1 LAQGQKVD
9 AAGFFRKAVELD
21 PANEEAQSALNDQ
34 ALIRVARQTPAD
46 VPPPPE
52 PPAEPVANAPSSA
65 TLEQAAE
72 LERVLTQQL
81 TTDIRERQQRARD
94 LVNQGQTESAI
105 NLLRLGQQAIRT
117 SEGVP
122 ETVRNQLDREIQVQ
136 IQTTVRRAELLDM
149 ERVETMRI
157 EAAEAQRA
165 RTLADLATNRE
176 TVNALMTQFDM
187 LMAKGQYN
195 VMFNGGLGDI
205 NATTAP
211 FYDARLAAQ
220 HSRALDPRA
229 FAPRAGVMVSQFEGF
244 LAQALAY
251 EELKEYR
258 AMLTWN
264 DVVRASVPFPDT
276 ITIEY
281 PDAEH
286 WRMISEKR
294 IQKYESVSLEDRD
307 AKTQAIYAK
316 LDQPISMPFA
326 NETPLEDVIKY
337 VKSATVSQELP
348 EGIPIYVDPAGIQEA
363 DKTMQS
369 PITLNLEGVSLK
381 DSLKLLLKQLDLAYT
396 VKDGLMTITYIASK
410 DQPTEIRVYPVA
422 DLAMIPMSLMMGG
435 GGGMMGGGMG
445 GMGGGMMGGM
455 G

>member
-1 LAQGQKVD
+1 
-9 AAGFFRKAVELD
+9 
-21 PANEEAQSALNDQ
+21 
-34 ALIRVARQTPAD
+34 
-46 VPPPPE
+46 
-52 PPAEPVANAPSSA
+52 
-65 TLEQAAE
+65 
-72 LERVLTQQL
+72 
-81 TTDIRERQQRARD
+81 
-94 LVNQGQTESAI
+94 
-105 NLLRLGQQAIRT
+105 
-117 SEGVP
+117 
-122 ETVRNQLDREIQVQ
+122 
-136 IQTTVRRAELLDM
+136 M
-149 ERVETMRI
+149 
-157 EAAEAQRA
+157 
-165 RTLADLATNRE
+165 
-176 TVNALMTQFDM
+176 
-187 LMAKGQYN
+187 
-195 VMFNGGLGDI
+195 
-205 NATTAP
+205 
-211 FYDARLAAQ
+211 
-220 HSRALDPRA
+220 DPRA
-229 FAPRAGVMVSQFEGF
+229 FAPRAGVSVSQYEGF

-294 IQKYESVSLEDRD
+294 IQKYESVSLDNRD
-307 AKTQAIYAK
+307 AKTQSIYAK
-316 LDQPISMPFA
+316 LGQPVSMPFA

-348 EGIPIYVDPAGIQEA
+348 EGIPIYVDPAGLQEA

-369 PITLNLEGVSLK
+369 PVTLNLEGVTLK
-381 DSLKLLLKQLDLAYT
+381 QSLKLLLKQLDLAYT

-435 GGGMMGGGMG
+435 GGGMMGGRGGMGGGMGGGMMGGMGGGMGGMGGGMG

-455 G
+455 GGMRSMPLALRRTRTIRP